1 MFNKNNIDMEE
12 MIESFE
18 ESTVEEFELQLN
30 ESAKRFLK
38 EAAKWAYFL
47 SILGFIGIGFIVLA
61 AIFAGTL
68 FGFIGNMMPLEQMGV
83 FSSAFGIF
91 IAVIYLL
98 IAALYFFPI
107 YYLNRFASNLRAAF
121 RDNDSETLA
130 KSFEYLKSHYKFI
143 GVLAVIMLCIYALIF
158 AGVIIAAITVGLR

>member
-1 MFNKNNIDMEE
+1 MEE
-12 MIESFE
+12 IVDTSE

-47 SILGFIGIGFIVLA
+47 SILGYIGIGFIVLG

-68 FGFIGNMMPLEQMGV
+68 FGFIGNMMPLEQMGM

-91 IAVIYLL
+91 ITVVYLL
-98 IAALYFFPI
+98 IAALYFLPI
-107 YYLNRFASNLRAAF
+107 YYLNRFASNLKLAF

-130 KSFEYLKSHYKFI
+130 KSFEYLKSHYKFFGI
-143 GVLAVIMLCIYALIF
+143 LAIIMLCFYALIF